1 MAEPPVNKV
10 DPMDAL
16 DYMPHPL
23 VIVTAG
29 DPDKPG
35 RRGGM
40 TAAWVSRV
48 SWDPPLV
55 AVATAPKRFTLEL
68 VKERGEFVINV
79 VGPSLKEAAFGVF
92 GSVSGRQV
100 DKFERSGVR
109 MMKAKSVTAPALAD
123 AVIAIE
129 CKLEKMMEAGDH
141 TIVIGRVV
149 DAYKM
154 REEEPLVFHLWKA
167 RELK

>member
-1 MAEPPVNKV
+1 MSRV
-10 DPMDAL
+10 DPMHAL

-29 DPDKPG
+29 DPDASG

-40 TAAWVSRV
+40 TAAWLSRV

-55 AVATAPKRFTLEL
+55 AVAIVPERFTLEL
-68 VKERGEFVINV
+68 IREKGEFAINV
-79 VGPSLKEAAFGVF
+79 VGPSLRDAAFGVF

-100 DKFERSGVR
+100 DKFEASGAK
-109 MMKAKSVTAPALAD
+109 MAKAKSVTAPVLAD
-123 AVIAIE
+123 AVISIE
-129 CKLEKMMEAGDH
+129 CKLEKVVEAGDH
-141 TIVIGRVV
+141 VIVIGRVV
-149 DAYKM
+149 DAYRMK
-154 REEEPLVFHLWKA
+154 EEEPLVFHLWKA

>member
-1 MAEPPVNKV
+1 VSRV
-10 DPMDAL
+10 SPMEAL
-16 DYMPHPL
+16 DYVPHPL

-55 AVATAPKRFTLEL
+55 AVAIAPERFTLEL
-68 VKERGEFVINV
+68 IRERGEFVINV
-79 VGPSLKEAAFGVF
+79 VGPSLREAAFGVF

-109 MMKAKSVTAPALAD
+109 MVKAKSVTAPALAD
-123 AVIAIE
+123 SVVSIE
-129 CKLEKMMEAGDH
+129 CKLEKVVEAGDH
-141 TIVIGRVV
+141 AIVVGRVV

-154 REEEPLVFHLWKA
+154 RDEKPLVFHLWEA

>member
-1 MAEPPVNKV
+1 VSRVN
-10 DPMDAL
+10 PIEAL
-16 DYMPHPL
+16 DYVPHPL

-55 AVATAPKRFTLEL
+55 TVAIAPERFTLEL
-68 VKERGEFVINV
+68 VRERGEFAINV
-79 VGPSLKEAAFGVF
+79 VGPSLREAAFGVF
-92 GSVSGRQV
+92 GSVSGRRV
-100 DKFERSGVR
+100 DKFEKSGVK
-109 MMKAKSVTAPALAD
+109 MVKAKSVTAPALAD
-123 AVIAIE
+123 SVISIE
-129 CKLEKMMEAGDH
+129 CKLEKVVEAGDH
-141 TIVIGRVV
+141 VIVIGRVV

-154 REEEPLVFHLWKA
+154 REEEPLVFHLWRA

>member
-1 MAEPPVNKV
+1 VSRV
-10 DPMDAL
+10 SPMEAL
-16 DYMPHPL
+16 DYVPHPL

-55 AVATAPKRFTLEL
+55 AVAVAPERFTLEL
-68 VKERGEFVINV
+68 IRERGEFVVNV
-79 VGPSLKEAAFGVF
+79 VGPSLREAAFGVF

-109 MMKAKSVTAPALAD
+109 MVKAKSVTAPALAD
-123 AVIAIE
+123 SVVSIE
-129 CKLEKMMEAGDH
+129 CKLEKVVEAGDH
-141 TIVIGRVV
+141 AIVVGRVV

-154 REEEPLVFHLWKA
+154 RDEKPLVFHLWEA

>member
-1 MAEPPVNKV
+1 ME
-10 DPMDAL
+10 AL
-16 DYMPHPL
+16 DYVPHPL

-55 AVATAPKRFTLEL
+55 AVAVAPERFTLEL
-68 VKERGEFVINV
+68 IRERGEFVVNV
-79 VGPSLKEAAFGVF
+79 VGPSLREAAFGVF
-92 GSVSGRQV
+92 GSVSGRQI

-109 MMKAKSVTAPALAD
+109 TVKARSVTAPALAD
-123 AVIAIE
+123 SVISIE
-129 CKLEKMMEAGDH
+129 CKLEKVVEAGDH
-141 TIVIGRVV
+141 AIVVGRVV

-154 REEEPLVFHLWKA
+154 RDEKPLVFHLWEA